1 MKTNIPFQLGMEY
14 ENWEFDLEPM
24 QDRIM
29 GYDSYIYSKKIMI
42 FNTEPLN
49 IELVFHWDILVAV
62 ILEFEETDIIKLDK
76 ILLSDYIQ
84 VNNYFYKSEANI
96 NSRIYKSL
104 L

>member
-24 QDRIM
+24 QDRIK
-29 GYDSYIYSKKIMI
+29 GYDSYIYIKKLSI
-42 FNTEPLN
+42 FNIEPLN

-62 ILEFEETDIIKLDK
+62 ILEFKETDIMKLDK
-76 ILLSDYIQ
+76 LLLSDYIQ
-84 VNNYFYKSEANI
+84 VNNYFYKSETKI
-96 NSRIYKSL
+96 NSRIHKSL

>member
-1 MKTNIPFQLGMEY
+1 
-14 ENWEFDLEPM
+14 
-24 QDRIM
+24 
-29 GYDSYIYSKKIMI
+29 MI
-42 FNTEPLN
+42 FNIEPIN
-49 IELVFHWDILVAV
+49 IELIFHWDILVAV